1 MGRTRGFPAC
11 KFKCFECTAPDCTYN
26 GDYITLKEK
35 RAAEKQDKRANWYK
49 KTWYQIRHEKYDK
62 ARKAEA
68 RYQKKAERMN
78 RTENGN
84 IDLSITEAYKFLAMG
99 YILVIENGEITE
111 IHKE

>member
-1 MGRTRGFPAC
+1 MGKEELPSCRFRCWNCPN
-11 KFKCFECTAPDCTYN
+11 PDCTYD
-26 GDYITLKEK
+26 GDYVTSKEK
-35 RAAEKQDKRANWYK
+35 AASTKQDMRARWYR
-49 KTWYQIRHEKYDK
+49 KTWKQIKHEKNDK
-62 ARKAEA
+62 ERKAII
-68 RYQKKAERMN
+68 RYAEKAERMN